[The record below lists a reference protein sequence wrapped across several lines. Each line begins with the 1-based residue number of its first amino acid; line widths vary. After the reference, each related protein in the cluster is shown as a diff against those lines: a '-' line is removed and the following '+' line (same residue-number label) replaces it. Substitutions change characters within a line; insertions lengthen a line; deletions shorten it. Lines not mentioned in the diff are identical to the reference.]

1 MTHVLVAWATRWRSA
16 LYDPSQPCLLYHL
29 IGPSK
34 RPDRG
39 ELTRPDRAE
48 GHRDDAGL

>member
-1 MTHVLVAWATRWRSA
+1 MTRRTGGVGHKMAICAF
-16 LYDPSQPCLLYHL
+16 DPSQPCLLYHL

-39 ELTRPDRAE
+39 KSTRPDRA
-48 GHRDDAGL
+48 RDT